1 MSDYTDAE
9 ADAAARREPT
19 TPSDMPD
26 RPAGRYVL
34 ALVLI
39 AVFAVLSTLI
49 TSGALGRQQEGA
61 AVLEQGFSQGNRSD
75 QVVRLTSSAAAG
87 TGDSAAINA
96 AMNEIFVVH
105 VAFQDGEPVTVA
117 GQTVELPALAE
128 TEVQPALTIAGRA
141 LGALVEAT
149 EAVVVTIDA
158 GGVPSTEQVLAVD
171 TAADG
176 YSEAMAAVV
185 EAHGKASTDRVRALQ
200 QTEYFLLAA
209 TIILLALE
217 ALFLFRPAAK
227 SVRAS
232 WEESSEAHAFERELD
247 QQRLNFLARY
257 DPLTGLINRTLFADR
272 LENAVAGARRDGS
285 VVALMFLD
293 IDGFK
298 EVNDRH
304 GHQVGDALL
313 RQVAERLV
321 GTVRESDTVARL
333 GGDEFTVILEGG
345 RRVED
350 AGQVATNVLKALAE
364 PYRVGREDITITSS
378 IGVAAFPLDGETAA
392 ELLKGADIA
401 MYSAKADGRN
411 TYQFYTSEL
420 KERTIKRLA
429 LLDGLRRALNSDDEL
444 FLVYQPKVDV
454 ATQEVIGLEALL
466 RWTHPQFGPVP
477 TGEFITLAEE
487 TDLVVPLG
495 QWVADKACLQMRE
508 WIDAGL
514 QPMRMSVN
522 VSARQ
527 FRAGN
532 LVETIVAALASA
544 RLSPDYLDVEL
555 TEGTLVTDLGETR
568 GALERLREIGVTIS
582 LDDFGTGYSSL
593 GYLTS
598 LPIDTLKIDRSFVV
612 DGLADSDGI
621 AVSSAIIGLAK
632 TLGMEVLAE
641 GVDSERQLADLIE
654 LGCNNIQGFLISK
667 PLPATEVM
675 SFVADYTLH
684 GHRREPAPQS
694 AEA

>member
-1 MSDYTDAE
+1 MAD
-9 ADAAARREPT
+9 DAALLSREST
-19 TPSDMPD
+19 APSDVPN

-49 TSGALGRQQEGA
+49 TSGALDRQKQSS
-61 AVLEQGFSQGNRSD
+61 AVIQQGHLQDARSAR
-75 QVVRLTSSAAAG
+75 VVGLAEAAAAG
-87 TGDSAAINA
+87 VEVDVESITSTMTDL
-96 AMNEIFVVH
+96 
-105 VAFQDGEPVTVA
+105 VTVQEA
-117 GQTVELPALAE
+117 FNNGDDVLGLPALADVAE
-128 TEVQPALTIAGRA
+128 MQRSLAAANQALARFVPATRSLTDT
-141 LGALVEAT
+141 LGNR
-149 EAVVVTIDA
+149 
-158 GGVPSTEQVLAVD
+158 GVPTPEQAAAVAD
-171 TAADG
+171 TGDG
-176 YSEAMAAVV
+176 YALAMTGVMADHA
-185 EAHGKASTDRVRALQ
+185 ELSSARVSDLQ

-209 TIILLALE
+209 TLILLVLE
-217 ALFLFRPAAK
+217 ALFLFRPQ
-227 SVRAS
+227 SLFIQTRF
-232 WEESSEAHAFERELD
+232 EEQSEGHALERELD

-257 DPLTGLINRTLFADR
+257 DPLTGLINRTMFADR

-313 RQVAERLV
+313 RQVAERLI

-345 RRVED
+345 NRVED
-350 AGQVATNVLKALAE
+350 AGQVATNVLKALSE
-364 PYRVGREDITITSS
+364 PYRVGRDDITISSS
-378 IGVAAFPLDGETAA
+378 IGIAAFPLDGETAT

-401 MYSAKADGRN
+401 MYSAKADERG
-411 TYQFYTSEL
+411 TYQFYTTEL
-420 KERTIKRLA
+420 KERTEKRLK
-429 LLDGLRRALNSDDEL
+429 LLEGLRKAINTEGEL
-444 FLVYQPKVDV
+444 TLVYQPKVDV
-454 ATQEVIGLEALL
+454 RHQEVIGLEALL
-466 RWTHPQFGPVP
+466 RWTHPEFGPVP
-477 TGEFITLAEE
+477 TGEFIALAEE

-495 QWVADKACLQMRE
+495 QWVLDHACLQMRQ

-514 QPMRMSVN
+514 PEMRMSVN

-532 LVETIVAALASA
+532 LVETVIAALAAA
-544 RLSPDYLDVEL
+544 RLGPDALDVEL
-555 TEGTLVTDLGETR
+555 TESTLVSDLAEAR
-568 GALERLREIGVTIS
+568 GALERLQEMGITVS

-641 GVDSERQLADLIE
+641 GVDSERQLADLRAM
-654 LGCNNIQGFLISK
+654 GCDQIQGYLISK
-667 PLPATEVM
+667 PLPADLVM
-675 SFVADYTLH
+675 PFVDQYHLY
-684 GHRREPAPQS
+684 GHQAAPTTQ
-694 AEA
+694 AAG